1 MHEETLQYVFTVV
14 IMMLREGDQ
23 AQKGHLVD
31 ALVLGGDEGR
41 STLR

>member
-1 MHEETLQYVFTVV
+1 MHEETQIKAILFVV
-14 IMMLREGDQ
+14 MMLREGDQ